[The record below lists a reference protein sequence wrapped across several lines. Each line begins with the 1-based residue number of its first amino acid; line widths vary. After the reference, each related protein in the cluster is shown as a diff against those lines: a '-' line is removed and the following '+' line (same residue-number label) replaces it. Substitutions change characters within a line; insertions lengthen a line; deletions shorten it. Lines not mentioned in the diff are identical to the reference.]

1 MLVRIL
7 CYLCVL
13 IGFESG
19 FSAQAGVTHAK
30 SSKEEVT
37 PSLERIETVLGAVR
51 FDDALLMWP
60 VAGQHRI
67 SSQFGYRDHPL
78 KGKKV
83 LHRGLDIAA
92 KRGTPIVAIAPG
104 KVTFVGAR
112 RGFGRMV
119 EVSHVGGWISKYAHA
134 NTTIVALGQ
143 AVLAGQMIARVGSS
157 GHATGPHLHL
167 EIRRAGKPIDPL
179 PLLRQ
184 KLVLVEP

>member
-1 MLVRIL
+1 MFVRFRCGL
-7 CYLCVL
+7 SVL
-13 IGFESG
+13 AACIAF
-19 FSAQAGVTHAK
+19 FSLQAGVVSAVAATSEA
-30 SSKEEVT
+30 V
-37 PSLERIETVLGAVR
+37 PSLERIEIILGPGR
-51 FDDALLMWP
+51 FDNALLMWP

-67 SSQFGYRDHPL
+67 SSRFGYRDHPL

-92 KRGTPIVAIAPG
+92 QRGTPIVAIAPG
-104 KVTFVGAR
+104 RVTFVGAK

-119 EVSHVGGWISKYAHA
+119 EVTHADGWISKYAHA
-134 NTTIVALGQ
+134 SMTTVSLGQ
-143 AVLAGQMIARVGSS
+143 AVLAGQMIAKVGSS

-167 EIRRAGKPIDPL
+167 EIRRAGKPMDPL